1 MFQVLDSIYNLAGPE
16 PHPKKLLQIVERVF
30 SAMDTNKDGVVTE
43 EEFLD
48 YCRNNQDILSN
59 MCFLP

>member
-1 MFQVLDSIYNLAGPE
+1 MILNKNCFIVIPMERE
-16 PHPKKLLQIVERVF
+16 PKLLQIVEKVF